1 MNPERLQQIEKL
13 FHSALKREPAERAA
27 FLVVECGDDDSLRRA
42 VESLLAHHEQAESFI
57 ESPATVA
64 ASIFENGKDDVL
76 AGQSIGRYKI
86 LELLG
91 AGGMGEVYL
100 AHDISLGRKVALKL
114 LPALYTQ
121 DADRLSR
128 FEQEARTASALSHPN
143 IITIYEI
150 GHVDGYHF
158 IATEFL
164 EGATLRA
171 HLTTTRIKASEA
183 LDIAVQ
189 VASALAAAHAKGIVH
204 RDIKPDNIMVLKNDY
219 SLHRENYVKVLDF
232 GIAKLTEAGSVDA
245 DAPTKPL
252 INTNQG
258 VVLGT
263 ISYMSPEQARATTV
277 DARTDIWSLG
287 VVLYEM
293 LTGKLPFEGETAE
306 DVRAAILRDTLSPLS
321 SAIPERLKWIIE
333 KALRKDREDRY
344 QTARELFSD
353 LRELQKLESSS
364 EALREHSVAAQA
376 SDGESVTGG
385 PSAIASTATNSTNQ
399 IVAPQTSSAEY
410 IVNEI
415 KRHKQGVL
423 ITAAVLLLIIGGLGY
438 SLRGLW
444 RPQQPSAKVSPQSM
458 KITRLTDSGNA
469 TAAAIS
475 PDGNYIAY
483 VREAEGKEGL
493 WLKQVGQA
501 TEREIVSPADGV
513 IEGPTFSRDGS
524 LIYYTASSESD
535 DQRGVLYQIP
545 TLGGTSRKVLEN
557 IRGPVGLSRDGKRL
571 AFIRTVPVP
580 DRVDSLIV
588 ANIDGSAA
596 QTLVRKEGQS
606 YLDSGPTWSPDDT
619 TIVCGAS
626 VGPDFLFESIDVIPV
641 DSGQERWMTPHR
653 WSHVSRTVW
662 LGDGSGL
669 MVLALENHTS
679 ELQLWH
685 ISYPGGEVQ
694 RVTNDL
700 NGYLEG
706 SLSMTAD
713 SSAIVAAQEDR
724 SSRIWVSSMDGGE
737 DRANQ
742 LTVGKF
748 DGLNGVAWTPDGKI
762 LCVLKI
768 GDDSNIWLMNRDGT
782 ERKQL
787 TADSAVKM
795 LPQMSPDGRHIVFDS
810 LHVESTNIWRMDAD
824 GSNQKQLTGSAFG
837 NLGPRFT
844 PDGQWVIFWTL
855 TESGT
860 PKIEKV
866 SIEGGDPVQLTD
878 YWTVFPRISP
888 DGKLIAAGY
897 QDEHQIPHFAI
908 IPSAGGQPIKIL
920 PMAESVLPGVGLE
933 WTPDSSTLVYVQKR
947 NGVSN
952 IWSQPINGDPPKQ
965 LTNFKSDLIFK
976 FALSADGRNLVLARG
991 TQTRDVVLIRDLR

>member
-1 MNPERLQQIEKL
+1 MNPERLQRIEKL

-64 ASIFENGKDDVL
+64 ASIFEYRKDDVL

-150 GHVDGYHF
+150 GQVDGYHF
-158 IATEFL
+158 IATEYL

-171 HLTTTRIKASEA
+171 HLTTTRIKSSEA
-183 LDIAVQ
+183 LDMAVQ
-189 VASALAAAHAKGIVH
+189 VTSALAAAHAKGIVH

-263 ISYMSPEQARATTV
+263 VSYMSPEQARAATV

-293 LTGKLPFEGETAE
+293 LTGKLPFAGETAE
-306 DVRAAILRDTLSPLS
+306 DVRAAILRDTVSPLS
-321 SAIPERLKWIIE
+321 SEIPERLKWIVE

-344 QTARELFSD
+344 QTARELLSD

-364 EALREHSVAAQA
+364 EALRKHSVAAQA

-385 PSAIASTATNSTNQ
+385 PSAMASKASTNQ
-399 IVAPQTSSAEY
+399 IAPPQTSSAEY

-415 KRHKQGVL
+415 RRHKQGVL
-423 ITAAVLLLIIGGLGY
+423 ITAAVLLLIIGGLAYG
-438 SLRGLW
+438 LIGLW
-444 RPQQPSAKVSPQSM
+444 RHQQPRATVSSQSM
-458 KITRLTDSGNA
+458 KITRLTDSGHA

-475 PDGNYIAY
+475 PDGNYVVY
-483 VREAEGKEGL
+483 VREEEGKEGL

-501 TEREIVSPADGV
+501 TEREIVSPTDGQ
-513 IEGPTFSRDGS
+513 ILGPTFSRDS
-524 LIYYTASSESD
+524 RLIYYTASPAIGAE
-535 DQRGVLYQIP
+535 RGVLYQIP
-545 TLGGTSRKVLEN
+545 TLGGTSRKVSEN
-557 IRGPVGLSRDGKRL
+557 IFGPVGLSSDGKRL
-571 AFIRTVPVP
+571 AFIRTVQGAHH
-580 DRVDSLIV
+580 VDSLIV
-588 ANIDGSAA
+588 ANIDGTGE
-596 QTLVRKEGQS
+596 QTLMSKEGQA
-606 YLDSGPTWSPDDT
+606 YLDNGPIWSPDSK
-619 TIVCGAS
+619 TIICGAS
-626 VGPDFLFESIDVIPV
+626 VGPDFLFESIVVISV
-641 DSGQERWMTPHR
+641 DGGQERWMTPHR
-653 WSHVSRTVW
+653 WSHLSSTVW
-662 LGDGSGL
+662 LGDGSGI

-685 ISYPGGEVQ
+685 ISYPSGEVQ

-700 NGYLEG
+700 NGYLAG
-706 SLSMTAD
+706 SLSITAD

-724 SSRIWVSSMDGGE
+724 SSRIWVAPMGQGE
-737 DRANQ
+737 DRARQ

-748 DGLNGVAWTPDGKI
+748 DGLNGVAWTSDGKI
-762 LCVLKI
+762 LCVLKT

-782 ERKQL
+782 ERMQL

-795 LPQMSPDGRHIVFDS
+795 RPQMSPDGRHIVFDS
-810 LHVESTNIWRMDAD
+810 VHGESTNIWRMDAD
-824 GSNQKQLTGSAFG
+824 GSNQKQLTRGAFG
-837 NLGPRFT
+837 DFRPSFT
-844 PDGQWVIFWTL
+844 PDGQWVIFWSW

-860 PKIEKV
+860 PKIQRV
-866 SIEGGDPVQLTD
+866 SIEGGDSVQLTD
-878 YWTVFPRISP
+878 YWTIFPTISP

-897 QDEHQIPHFAI
+897 QDEQQIPHFAI
-908 IPSAGGQPIKIL
+908 IPSLGAQPIKIL
-920 PMAESVLPGVGLE
+920 PMPSTAVPTVGFD

-952 IWSQPINGDPPKQ
+952 IWGQPINGDPPTQ
-965 LTNFKSDLIFK
+965 LTNFKTDLIFK
-976 FALSADGRNLVLARG
+976 FALSADGRSLVLARG
-991 TQTRDVVLIRDLR
+991 TQTRDVVLIRNFH

>member
-150 GHVDGYHF
+150 GQVDGYHY
-158 IATEFL
+158 IATEYL

-183 LDIAVQ
+183 LDISVQ

-263 ISYMSPEQARATTV
+263 VSYMSPEQARAATV

-306 DVRAAILRDTLSPLS
+306 DVRAAILRDTVSPLS
-321 SAIPERLKWIIE
+321 SEIPERLKWIVE

-344 QTARELFSD
+344 QTARELLSD

-376 SDGESVTGG
+376 SDGESLTGG
-385 PSAIASTATNSTNQ
+385 PSANASAATNSTNQ

-415 KRHKQGVL
+415 RRHKRGAVIL
-423 ITAAVLLLIIGGLGY
+423 AGVLLLMLGGLVYG
-438 SLRGLW
+438 LIELW
-444 RPQQPSAKVSPQSM
+444 RHNQSKPTTSSQSM
-458 KITRLTDSGNA
+458 KITRLTDNGKA

-475 PDGNYIAY
+475 PDGNYVVY
-483 VREAEGKEGL
+483 VREDQGKVGL
-493 WLKQVGQA
+493 WLRQVGPA
-501 TEREIVSPADGV
+501 TEREIVAPIDGQIV
-513 IEGPTFSRDGS
+513 GPTFSRDGS
-524 LIYYTASSESD
+524 RIYYTSSPVNN

-557 IRGPVGLSRDGKRL
+557 INGPVGFSHDGKRL
-571 AFIRTVPVP
+571 AYIRTVPVAHH
-580 DRVDSLIV
+580 VDSLIV
-588 ANIDGSAA
+588 ANIDDTAE
-596 QTLVRKEGQS
+596 QTLVRKEGQA
-606 YLDSGPTWSPDDT
+606 YLDSGPTWSPDDK

-641 DSGQERWMTPHR
+641 DGGQERWMTPHR
-653 WSHVSRTVW
+653 WSHLSSTVW

-694 RVTNDL
+694 RLTSDL

-706 SLSMTAD
+706 SLSITAD
-713 SSAIVAAQEDR
+713 SSTIVAAQEDR
-724 SSRIWVSSMDGGE
+724 SSKIWVAPMGEGE
-737 DRANQ
+737 DHAKQ

-762 LCVLKI
+762 LCVLKT

-824 GSNQKQLTGSAFG
+824 GSNQKQLTSGAFG
-837 NLGPRFT
+837 DLGPRFT
-844 PDGQWVIFWTL
+844 PDGQWVVFWSW
-855 TESGT
+855 TESGSA
-860 PKIEKV
+860 KIEKV
-866 SIEGGDPVQLTD
+866 SIEGGDAAQLTD
-878 YWTVFPRISP
+878 YWTVLPSISP

-897 QDEHQIPHFAI
+897 QDEQQNPHLAI
-908 IPSAGGQPIKIL
+908 IPSSGGQPTKIL
-920 PMAESVLPGVGLE
+920 PLPSSVLPGVGLG
-933 WTPDSSTLVYVQKR
+933 WTPDSSTLVYMQKR
-947 NGVSN
+947 SGVSN

-965 LTNFKSDLIFK
+965 LTNFKSDVIFR
-976 FALSADGRNLVLARG
+976 FALSRDGRELVLARG
-991 TQTRDVVLIRDLR
+991 TRTRDVVLIRNFR

>member
-13 FHSALKREPAERAA
+13 FHSALKREPAERAT

-64 ASIFENGKDDVL
+64 ASIFEDGKGDVL

-150 GHVDGYHF
+150 GQVAGYHY
-158 IATEFL
+158 IATEYL
-164 EGATLRA
+164 DGATLRA
-171 HLTTTRIKASEA
+171 HLTTTRIKANEA
-183 LDIAVQ
+183 LDISVQ

-232 GIAKLTEAGSVDA
+232 GIAKLTEAGPVDA

-263 ISYMSPEQARATTV
+263 VSYMSPEQARAATV

-293 LTGKLPFEGETAE
+293 LTGKLPFEGEIAE
-306 DVRAAILRDTLSPLS
+306 DVRAAILRDIVSPLS
-321 SAIPERLKWIIE
+321 SEIPERLKWIVE

-344 QTARELFSD
+344 QTARELLSD
-353 LRELQKLESSS
+353 LREIQKLESSS
-364 EALREHSVAAQA
+364 EALREQAVAAQA
-376 SDGESVTGG
+376 RDAESVTGG
-385 PSAIASTATNSTNQ
+385 PLATASTITNSTNQ
-399 IVAPQTSSAEY
+399 IATPQTSSAEY

-415 KRHKQGVL
+415 RRHKLGVL
-423 ITAAVLLLIIGGLGY
+423 ITVVTVLLMIGGLAYG
-438 SLRGLW
+438 LIGLW
-444 RPQQPSAKVSPQSM
+444 RHQQPSAKMSSQSM

-475 PDGNYIAY
+475 PDGNYVAY
-483 VREAEGKEGL
+483 VREDEGKESL

-501 TEREIVSPADGV
+501 SETEIVSHAEGV

-524 LIYYTASSESD
+524 FIYYTASAEAD
-535 DQRGVLYQIP
+535 ERGVLYQIP

-571 AFIRTVPVP
+571 AFIQRVPVP
-580 DRVDSLIV
+580 HRVDSLIV

-606 YLDSGPTWSPDDT
+606 YLDSGPTWSPDDKT
-619 TIVCGAS
+619 VVCGAS

-641 DSGQERWMTPHR
+641 DSGQEQWMTPHR

-669 MVLALENHTS
+669 IVLALENHTS
-679 ELQLWH
+679 ELQLWY

-706 SLSMTAD
+706 SLSITAD
-713 SSAIVAAQEDR
+713 STTIVAAQEDR
-724 SSRIWVSSMDGGE
+724 SSRIWVSSMDE
-737 DRANQ
+737 KDDHSKQ

-762 LCVLKI
+762 LCVLKT

-810 LHVESTNIWRMDAD
+810 LHVESTNIWKMDAD
-824 GSNQKQLTGSAFG
+824 GSNQKQLTRGAFG
-837 NLGPRFT
+837 DLGPQFT
-844 PDGQWVIFWTL
+844 PDGQGVIFWSQTQ
-855 TESGT
+855 SGSGR
-860 PKIEKV
+860 IEKV
-866 SIEGGDPVQLTD
+866 SIDGGDPVPLTD
-878 YWTVFPRISP
+878 YWTVFPTISR

-897 QDEHQIPHFAI
+897 LDEQQIAHFAI
-908 IPSAGGQPIKIL
+908 IPSAGGQPLKLL
-920 PMAESVLPGVGLE
+920 PMADSVLPAVGLE
-933 WTPDSSTLVYVQKR
+933 WTPDSSTLVYVQKL
-947 NGVSN
+947 NGVTN
-952 IWSQPINGDPPKQ
+952 IWSQSINGDPAKQ
-965 LTNFKSDLIFK
+965 ITNFKSDLIFR
-976 FALSADGRNLVLARG
+976 FALSRDGRELVLARG
-991 TQTRDVVLIRDLR
+991 TRTRDVMLIRNFR